1 MGEVMSAPTD
11 QQDEGPRRTGDA
23 AYRAQ
28 KAAIA
33 ERNDAARKAGK
44 AERQET
50 ERKAAAR
57 RRAVDMAEQASLGK
71 L

>member
-1 MGEVMSAPTD
+1 MSAATD
-11 QQDEGPRRTGDA
+11 KKDPAPRKTGDA
-23 AYRAQ
+23 QYRAE

-44 AERQET
+44 AMRQE
-50 ERKAAAR
+50 EEKKAAAR
-57 RRAVDMAEQASLGK
+57 RRALDIAERDSLGH

>member
-1 MGEVMSAPTD
+1 MSAATD
-11 QQDEGPRRTGDA
+11 QKDPAPRKTGDA
-23 AYRAQ
+23 QYRAE

-44 AERQET
+44 AMRQE
-50 ERKAAAR
+50 EEKKAAAR
-57 RRAVDMAEQASLGK
+57 RRALDIAERDSLGS